1 MKTMM
6 NNLLVNQSNDLLSK
20 IIIIDDNNHHYHHRK
35 RRKHRSKLIK
45 TTKAM
50 MMMMM
55 IKKIVIIM
63 IIIQSSTTINRLP
76 NTVMAINLHSQRQL
90 SSDELFQSTTTI
102 STTSF
107 QQQQQQNNNQNCNI
121 ICQCKWKSGK
131 ETANCDHRSLQTIP
145 TGLSSTI
152 QVIDLNG
159 NMLNKLPAMIF
170 VKRGLLNLQRIYM
183 ANCHLGLFFHFCKL
197 SINFF

>member
-1 MKTMM
+1 M
-6 NNLLVNQSNDLLSK
+6 LGDGCPRPQEIIRQYAEQSNAQIS
-20 IIIIDDNNHHYHHRK
+20 
-35 RRKHRSKLIK
+35 LI
-45 TTKAM
+45 
-50 MMMMM
+50 
-55 IKKIVIIM
+55 
-63 IIIQSSTTINRLP
+63 
-76 NTVMAINLHSQRQL
+76 
-90 SSDELFQSTTTI
+90 
-102 STTSF
+102 
-107 QQQQQQNNNQNCNI
+107 QQQNNNQNCNI

-183 ANCHLGLFFHFCKL
+183 ANCHLGLFFHFCNYQRL
-197 SINFF
+197 YNII